1 MAMKRDL
8 HTLGLLACAA
18 KIAAGTLYY
27 FFVEFVKQ
35 TCVEDPKAPKSKDCD
50 PGHVRFN
57 RPFFAGTVLFF
68 GMAFTLIPYYFLRH
82 NKPGVT
88 KVDKMTFVNMIL
100 PSVLEFVGQTMFLMG
115 AMRIPMSLSLTLKG
129 ARVVFSALLLVIF
142 LKRKL
147 FAFHWVAIVLTLVG
161 IVISSLKEM
170 IQPSSSKE
178 FTTADVLIGIALV
191 LAGEFIRSMRTVL
204 EEKLMK
210 KLKYDALL
218 VVGLQGIYA
227 LVLSVPALFVVNA
240 IQTSKGPLEDI
251 NVTMSQFFSSSI
263 VMGISFTTPIT
274 VPGLFVSG
282 AYVTKLM
289 SAVHNALTTIIT
301 NSIVWALALIVYAI
315 DDKRGEKLVALS
327 SVQLVGF
334 LIVLFA
340 SLMYDA
346 IIRIPKIFYY
356 PLDRAAASGAGSS
369 EKSVLGIVESEPETM
384 ASEETK
390 ENLVSPVPGNTKQ

>member
-1 MAMKRDL
+1 MAIKRDL

-35 TCVEDPKAPKSKDCD
+35 TCVDQPNAAGTKDCD

-57 RPFFAGTVLFF
+57 RPFFAATVLFF
-68 GMAFTLIPYYFLRH
+68 GMSFTMIPYFLLRH

-88 KVDKMTFVNMIL
+88 KVDKMTFINMIV
-100 PSVLEFVGQTMFLMG
+100 PSLLEFIGQTMFLIG

-129 ARVVFSALLLVIF
+129 ARVVFSALLLVLF

-161 IVISSLKEM
+161 IIVSSLKE
-170 IQPSSSKE
+170 IIEPSSSKE
-178 FTTADVLIGIALV
+178 FQTTDVLIGIALV

-240 IQTSKGPLEDI
+240 IETSKGPLEDLQ
-251 NVTMSQFFSSSI
+251 VTWNQFVSSSI
-263 VMGISFTTPIT
+263 VMGICFTTPIT
-274 VPGLFVSG
+274 VPGLFVAG

-301 NSIVWALALIVYAI
+301 NSIVWVLGVIVYFI
-315 DDKRGEKLVALS
+315 DNKRGEKLIPLS

-334 LIVLFA
+334 IIVLFA

-346 IIRIPKIFYY
+346 IIRIPQIFYY

-369 EKSVLGIVESEPETM
+369 EKSVLGIAESEPETM

-390 ENLVSPVPGNTKQ
+390 ESLVQQAHNTKQ

>member
-1 MAMKRDL
+1 MAMKKNL

-27 FFVEFVKQ
+27 FFVDFVKQ
-35 TCVEDPKAPKSKDCD
+35 TCVES
-50 PGHVRFN
+50 PGKPADKCEAGYERFS
-57 RPFFAGTVLFF
+57 RPFFGATVLFF
-68 GMAFTLIPYYFLRH
+68 GMTFTLIPYYFLRH

-100 PSVLEFVGQTMFLMG
+100 PSLMEFIGQTMFMFG
-115 AMRIPMSLSLTLKG
+115 VMNIPMSLSLTLKG
-129 ARVVFSALLLVIF
+129 ARVVFSALLLVVF

-147 FAFHWVAIVLTLVG
+147 FAFHWTAIALTLVG
-161 IVISSLKEM
+161 IVVSSLKE
-170 IQPSSSKE
+170 IIEPSSSKKND
-178 FTTADVLIGIALV
+178 TTSVLIGIALV
-191 LAGEFIRSMRTVL
+191 LGGEFIRSGRTVL

-218 VVGLQGIYA
+218 VVGLQGLYA
-227 LVLSVPALFVVNA
+227 LVLSIPALFVANA
-240 IQTSKGPLEDI
+240 IQTSKGSLEDLTTTW
-251 NVTMSQFFSSSI
+251 NQFTSSSI
-263 VMGISFTTPIT
+263 VLGISLTTPIT
-274 VPGLFVSG
+274 VPGLFISG

-301 NSIVWALALIVYAI
+301 NSIVWMLGIIVFYI
-315 DDKRGEKLVALS
+315 DSTRGEKLVPLS

-334 LIVLFA
+334 FIVLFS

-346 IIRIPKIFYY
+346 IIRIPKIFFY
-356 PLDRAAASGAGSS
+356 PVDRAAASGAGSS
-369 EKSVLGIVESEPETM
+369 EKSVLGITSDTDL

-390 ENLVSPVPGNTKQ
+390 ADGATTPENTKLVA